1 MNRPLFFSASFS
13 VNVSVTAGLPVFLS
27 PSEYFT
33 FVTFVWMF
41 QCVKSSSVCSF
52 CTGIGK
58 HGAWVCSLN
67 GLKAAPQHPGRQQ
80 REILHQRHLGEHG
93 INENGYVLYIKLLH
107 QREQCSRVVLC
118 CFSEGWVTLFSFF
131 FFPQKRTA
139 INKSERDV
147 INMLEGVKGIFL
159 PPTADESAIAL
170 SERKSALDLLSGFGK
185 CLHFKKTFTLACSEW
200 WIM

>member
-1 MNRPLFFSASFS
+1 MFLSLLVCPCFCLQVNISLLLPSFGCFS
-13 VNVSVTAGLPVFLS
+13 VWSHHQFVLSAQELGSTVLGSVAWMLSKLHLSILADSSMRSYIRGTLGNTELMKMVMFYILNYFIRENNAAGLFCVVFLRAES
-27 PSEYFT
+27 HF
-33 FVTFVWMF
+33 F
-41 QCVKSSSVCSF
+41 
-52 CTGIGK
+52 
-58 HGAWVCSLN
+58 H
-67 GLKAAPQHPGRQQ
+67 
-80 REILHQRHLGEHG
+80 
-93 INENGYVLYIKLLH
+93 
-107 QREQCSRVVLC
+107 
-118 CFSEGWVTLFSFF
+118 F

-170 SERKSALDLLSGFGK
+170 SERKSVLDLLSGFGK